1 MAAARERV
9 FQTLI
14 DPAVLQRAIPGCE
27 RLEKTGEN
35 SYNATLTAGVGSIK
49 GSFTGEVRLEEV
61 TPPSRYRL
69 RVEGKGQPG
78 FIKATG
84 EVNLKPQDSGTRV
97 EYTGEAQV
105 GGLIAAV
112 GQRMLQATGRMMATK
127 FFSAIESEVE
137 GK

>member
-1 MAAARERV
+1 MAASRERV
-9 FQTLI
+9 FQTLT

-27 RLEKTGEN
+27 RLEKTGDN
-35 SYNATLTAGVGSIK
+35 SYSATLTAGVGSIK

-61 TPPSRYRL
+61 TPPGRYRL

-78 FIKATG
+78 FIKASG

-112 GQRMLQATGRMMATK
+112 GQRMLQATGSMMAKK
-127 FFSAIESEVE
+127 FFSAIEAEIIE
-137 GK
+137 